1 MNDPTEERK
10 EEPTQE
16 VVRVGPEG
24 FEPDVTWRSGCV
36 ELDKDFVRYLGKLV
50 VSGAVLAFSFVQ
62 LTREGV
68 DVAYYS
74 STVSLILGTYLGSAS
89 APTAKRRAE

>member
-1 MNDPTEERK
+1 MDTIDERK
-10 EEPTQE
+10 LVESGDIARE
-16 VVRVGPEG
+16 VVRVGLAEAQQ
-24 FEPDVTWRSGCV
+24 FEPDVTWRSGCI

-68 DVAYYS
+68 DVA
-74 STVSLILGTYLGSAS
+74 
-89 APTAKRRAE
+89 